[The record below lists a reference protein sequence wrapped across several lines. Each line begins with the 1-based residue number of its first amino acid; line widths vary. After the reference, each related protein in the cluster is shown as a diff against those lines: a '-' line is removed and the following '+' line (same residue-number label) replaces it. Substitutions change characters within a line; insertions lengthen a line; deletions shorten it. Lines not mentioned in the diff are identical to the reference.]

1 MSASSLNGDP
11 GVHSGSGRILTP
23 GLAGIIVTGA
33 LTYLAMGM
41 TTLTLPY
48 RVTALGGGNL
58 AVGLVVGSMFASA
71 VVARPLVGRMGARV
85 SRRWLVAGGA
95 GLDALCFMLYGQV
108 PSVWGLAGVRLLN
121 GLGEAMFYTGSATLV
136 TDLVPASRR
145 TEGVSYY
152 SVSVYLGTGLG
163 PSIAVAIIHRSSQS
177 WAFACAGVIA
187 ALAALLATRLPSPPI
202 DARPG
207 QRLPWVSRRA
217 VLPGSVLA
225 FGTAGVVAF
234 SAYMALYA
242 RHLHMGGVQYVFLT
256 YSGVIVL
263 VRLLGR
269 IHLLGLLT
277 VARAATTA
285 IVTGL
290 CILAF
295 VPSPP
300 AVYAGTAIFASGI
313 ALQFPALMGI
323 ALRDAPDHERAHVVG
338 TYTAFMDLSQGVSGF
353 VLGVATATAG
363 YAAAFGTSAVLA
375 LTGLS
380 MLLLV
385 THRARVTTRPALE
398 TAPTPADPA
407 GR

>member
-1 MSASSLNGDP
+1 LNGGTGGLPAP
-11 GVHSGSGRILTP
+11 GRVLTP
-23 GLAGIIVTGA
+23 GLAAVIVTGA

-58 AVGLVVGSMFASA
+58 AVGAVVGSMFASA
-71 VVARPLVGRMGARV
+71 VLARPYVGRMGARV
-85 SRRWLVAGGA
+85 SRRWLVLGGA
-95 GLDALCFMLYGQV
+95 ALDAVCFTLYGQV
-108 PSVWGLAGVRLLN
+108 PTVWGLAAVRLLN

-145 TEGVSYY
+145 TQAVSYY

-163 PSIAVAIIHRSSQS
+163 PSIAVAIIHRAGQS
-177 WAFACAGVIA
+177 WAFACAGLTA
-187 ALAALLATRLPSPPI
+187 ALAALLATRLPSPSI

-225 FGTAGVVAF
+225 FGTSGVVAF

-256 YSGVIVL
+256 YSAVIVL
-263 VRLLGR
+263 IRLLGR
-269 IHLLGLLT
+269 IHLLSPMT
-277 VARAATTA
+277 VARTATTA

-290 CILAF
+290 CVVAL
-295 VPSPP
+295 VPAEP
-300 AVYAGTAIFASGI
+300 AIYVGTAIFASGI

-323 ALRDAPDHERAHVVG
+323 ALRDAPDYERASVVG

-353 VLGVATATAG
+353 LLGGATAIAG
-363 YAAAFGTSAVLA
+363 YRAAFGCSAVLA

-385 THRARVTTRPALE
+385 TRRTGVTLRPARQ
-398 TAPTPADPA
+398 AAAAPADRA
-407 GR
+407 AAD

>member
-1 MSASSLNGDP
+1 MGGQP
-11 GVHSGSGRILTP
+11 GTVRVLTP
-23 GLAGIIVTGA
+23 GLAAVIVTGA

-58 AVGLVVGSMFASA
+58 AVGAVVGSMFASA
-71 VVARPLVGRMGARV
+71 VLARPFVGRMGALV
-85 SRRWLVAGGA
+85 SRRWLVLGGA
-95 GLDALCFMLYGQV
+95 GLDAVCFTLYGQV
-108 PSVWGLAGVRLLN
+108 PAVWGLVGVRLLN

-145 TEGVSYY
+145 TQAVSYY

-163 PSIAVAIIHRSSQS
+163 PSIAVAIMHRAGQS
-177 WAFACAGVIA
+177 WAFACAGLTA
-187 ALAALLATRLPSPPI
+187 ALAALLATRLPTLSI

-217 VLPGSVLA
+217 VLPGGVLA
-225 FGTAGVVAF
+225 FGTSGVVAF

-269 IHLLGLLT
+269 IHLLSPMT

-290 CILAF
+290 CVVAL
-295 VPSPP
+295 VPAEP
-300 AVYAGTAIFASGI
+300 AIYIGTAVFASGI

-323 ALRDAPDHERAHVVG
+323 ALRGAPDYERASVVG

-353 VLGVATATAG
+353 ILGGATAIAG
-363 YAAAFGTSAVLA
+363 YQAAFGCSAVLA

-385 THRARVTTRPALE
+385 ARRAGVTLH
-398 TAPTPADPA
+398 
-407 GR
+407 